1 MLMGG
6 YTGTVLGVK
15 EQAFAKK
22 IKKKKKYFGGMG
34 ASCFL
39 RTK

>member
-22 IKKKKKYFGGMG
+22 IKKKKSILVGWVQAVF
-34 ASCFL
+34 
-39 RTK
+39 